1 MSRNHKKAIIA
12 FLIVFAVALCYLRV
26 VPETALSERAIV
38 VGLGIDKTEKGY
50 TVSCEIINPKSQS
63 GGGQGESDGFALIS
77 GTGKTLDA
85 AIGEISQKTGL
96 KVSLSQ
102 CNLIVLGNMF
112 LTEQTFPSVNYLVQ
126 TYAVPE
132 LAIIAVAENSAAELL
147 KTKPVMTTLSALQMQ
162 KTLHSATD
170 DASII
175 STNVKDFFNGYLSR
189 TGVANVV
196 SISAKKIDKNDVD
209 KGSGES
215 GDVYEYDYSKL
226 ALFINGKSAMLLE
239 KDDTVAINYMK
250 YDLKKGGE
258 TVIVDGE
265 IFGLQITSKK
275 TKYKTEVN
283 GGVPSVFADVE
294 IKARISEKDG
304 LGKYFSVDEIPEY
317 LTEKIAAA
325 MKEVVEKKIV
335 ATFEKCKASGVDV
348 YELFDKLYEKSFGDF
363 KDESP
368 NGDYL
373 NRIRLIVNA
382 KISVVK
388 K

>member
-12 FLIVFAVALCYLRV
+12 FLIVFAVALCYLRA

-50 TVSCEIINPKSQS
+50 AVSCEIINPKSQS
-63 GGGQGESDGFALIS
+63 GGGQGESDGFALVT

-132 LAIIAVAENSAAELL
+132 LAIIAVAESSAAELL

-162 KTLHSATD
+162 QTLHSATD

-250 YDLKKGGE
+250 YNLKKGGE
-258 TVIVDGE
+258 TVSVDGE

-304 LGKYFSVDEIPEY
+304 LGKYFSVDEIPEC
-317 LTEKIAAA
+317 LTEKIAAT
-325 MKEVVEKKIV
+325 ESEKIHRRKIR
-335 ATFEKCKASGVDV
+335 KYNSYDG
-348 YELFDKLYEKSFGDF
+348 LH
-363 KDESP
+363 
-368 NGDYL
+368 
-373 NRIRLIVNA
+373 
-382 KISVVK
+382 
-388 K
+388 

>member
-12 FLIVFAVALCYLRV
+12 FLIVFAVALCYLRA

-50 TVSCEIINPKSQS
+50 AVSCEIINPKSQS
-63 GGGQGESDGFALIS
+63 GGGQGESDGFALVT

-132 LAIIAVAENSAAELL
+132 LAIIAVAESSAAELL

-196 SISAKKIDKNDVD
+196 SISDKRLT
-209 KGSGES
+209 K
-215 GDVYEYDYSKL
+215 
-226 ALFINGKSAMLLE
+226 
-239 KDDTVAINYMK
+239 T
-250 YDLKKGGE
+250 
-258 TVIVDGE
+258 
-265 IFGLQITSKK
+265 TS
-275 TKYKTEVN
+275 
-283 GGVPSVFADVE
+283 
-294 IKARISEKDG
+294 IKARAKAG
-304 LGKYFSVDEIPEY
+304 
-317 LTEKIAAA
+317 
-325 MKEVVEKKIV
+325 
-335 ATFEKCKASGVDV
+335 TFTNTTTRNLRCS
-348 YELFDKLYEKSFGDF
+348 
-363 KDESP
+363 
-368 NGDYL
+368 
-373 NRIRLIVNA
+373 
-382 KISVVK
+382 
-388 K
+388 

>member
-1 MSRNHKKAIIA
+1 
-12 FLIVFAVALCYLRV
+12 
-26 VPETALSERAIV
+26 
-38 VGLGIDKTEKGY
+38 
-50 TVSCEIINPKSQS
+50 
-63 GGGQGESDGFALIS
+63 
-77 GTGKTLDA
+77 
-85 AIGEISQKTGL
+85 
-96 KVSLSQ
+96 
-102 CNLIVLGNMF
+102 MF

-132 LAIIAVAENSAAELL
+132 LAIIAVAESSAAELL

-162 KTLHSATD
+162 QTLHSATD

-250 YDLKKGGE
+250 YNLKKGGE
-258 TVIVDGE
+258 TVSVDGE

-275 TKYKTEVN
+275 RNTKRK
-283 GGVPSVFADVE
+283 
-294 IKARISEKDG
+294 
-304 LGKYFSVDEIPEY
+304 
-317 LTEKIAAA
+317 
-325 MKEVVEKKIV
+325 
-335 ATFEKCKASGVDV
+335 
-348 YELFDKLYEKSFGDF
+348 
-363 KDESP
+363 
-368 NGDYL
+368 
-373 NRIRLIVNA
+373 
-382 KISVVK
+382 
-388 K
+388 

>member
-12 FLIVFAVALCYLRV
+12 FLIVFAVALCHLRV

-50 TVSCEIINPKSQS
+50 VVSCEIINPKSQS
-63 GGGQGESDGFALIS
+63 GGGQGESDGFALMS

-126 TYAVPE
+126 AFSVPE

-162 KTLHSATD
+162 RTLHSATD

-209 KGSGES
+209 KGSGEEK
-215 GDVYEYDYSKL
+215 DVYEYDYSKL

-258 TVIVDGE
+258 TVSVDGE

-275 TKYKTEVN
+275 TKYKSKVY
-283 GGVPSVFADVE
+283 GGEPSVIADVE
-294 IKARISEKDG
+294 IKARILEKDG
-304 LGKYFSVDEIPEY
+304 LGKYFSVDEIPEW
-317 LTEKIAAA
+317 LTEKIVAA

-335 ATFEKCKASGVDV
+335 ATFEKCKARGVDV
-348 YELFDKLYEKSFGDF
+348 YELFDKLYEKSFKDF
-363 KDESP
+363 KNESP

>member
-12 FLIVFAVALCYLRV
+12 FLIVFAVALCYLRA

-50 TVSCEIINPKSQS
+50 AVSCEIINPKSQS

-258 TVIVDGE
+258 TVSVDGE

-275 TKYKTEVN
+275 RNTKRK
-283 GGVPSVFADVE
+283 
-294 IKARISEKDG
+294 
-304 LGKYFSVDEIPEY
+304 
-317 LTEKIAAA
+317 
-325 MKEVVEKKIV
+325 
-335 ATFEKCKASGVDV
+335 
-348 YELFDKLYEKSFGDF
+348 
-363 KDESP
+363 
-368 NGDYL
+368 
-373 NRIRLIVNA
+373 
-382 KISVVK
+382 
-388 K
+388 